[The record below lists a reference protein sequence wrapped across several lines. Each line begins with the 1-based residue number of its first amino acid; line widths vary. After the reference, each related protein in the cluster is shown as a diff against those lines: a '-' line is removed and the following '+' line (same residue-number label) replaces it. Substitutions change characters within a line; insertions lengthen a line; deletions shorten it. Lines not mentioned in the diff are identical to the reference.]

1 MNTENADKMI
11 NFFTRLLS
19 VVSQWLMTE
28 PIVYFTAIMLGVG
41 VIGLIYKLW
50 HIR

>member
-11 NFFTRLLS
+11 DFFTRLLNA
-19 VVSQWLMTE
+19 VADWLMRE
-28 PIVYFTAIMLGVG
+28 PIVYFTAILLGCG

-50 HIR
+50 HIK